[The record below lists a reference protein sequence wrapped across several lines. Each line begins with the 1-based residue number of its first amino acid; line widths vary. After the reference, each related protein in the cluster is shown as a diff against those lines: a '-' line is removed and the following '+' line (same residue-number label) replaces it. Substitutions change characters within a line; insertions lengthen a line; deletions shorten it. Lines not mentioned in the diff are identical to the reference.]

1 MAPDWRDE
9 ADNEEI
15 DDHAQ
20 RVVNQSG
27 RQEYRDAHKRAAS
40 MKALGKSD
48 KEIEDEL
55 LKEVDPQRMNQD
67 GEVSTNE
74 RKRHAANHA
83 LLDIRRAA
91 VEDAIAGKKAQYRD
105 R

>member
-1 MAPDWRDE
+1 MAPDWRKE
-9 ADNEEI
+9 ADNEDI

-20 RVVNQSG
+20 RVVNQEG

-48 KEIEDEL
+48 QEIEDEL
-55 LKEVDPQRMNQD
+55 LKEIDPLRMNQD
-67 GEVSTNE
+67 GQVSTDE
-74 RKRHAANHA
+74 RKGRAANQA

-91 VEDAIAGKKAQYRD
+91 VADAIAGKKAQYRD